1 MNPHVELFL
10 NYSKVADPDT
20 VCCMKR
26 QLQIYK
32 NLPLGKKGPKT
43 WYDYKIISY
52 GNNIPGGQRKPH
64 RNKDDARGGE
74 VGKSFPLGY

>member
-1 MNPHVELFL
+1 MGFFCFLGGGLLLFKGIMNPHVELFL

-43 WYDYKIISY
+43 
-52 GNNIPGGQRKPH
+52 
-64 RNKDDARGGE
+64 
-74 VGKSFPLGY
+74 